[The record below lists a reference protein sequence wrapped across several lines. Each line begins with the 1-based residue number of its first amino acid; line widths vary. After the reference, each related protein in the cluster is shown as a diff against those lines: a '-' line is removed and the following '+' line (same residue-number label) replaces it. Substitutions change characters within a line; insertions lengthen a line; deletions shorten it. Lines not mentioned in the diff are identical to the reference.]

1 MAKAGTSSGWHHR
14 ARRGAVSARVVAR
27 RLDPR
32 HHPLPDFVVIGA
44 QRAGTTALYQHLSRH
59 PDVDPP
65 VRKEIQFLTLH
76 WHRGPEW
83 YRRNFPVLHDAQ
95 ARTCEASPYY
105 LFHPDAPARAAAAL
119 PATRF
124 IAVLREPSAR
134 ALSHHLH
141 NRANGYE
148 QLDFESALA
157 AEDQR
162 LADDPSGRHHRLY
175 SYASRGLYAE
185 QVRRWRHA
193 VGDRL
198 LVILNDDLLRDPR
211 RTFDRVQVFVGLAP
225 WEPDGFRAP
234 PSPRAEA
241 AAIGPAARRRLQERF
256 AAPNRE
262 LAELLGRD
270 LSRWVYPLPAD
281 HGPRAVPGTL
291 SRSDDDRVPAG

>member
-1 MAKAGTSSGWHHR
+1 M
-14 ARRGAVSARVVAR
+14 VAR

-44 QRAGTTALYQHLSRH
+44 QRAGTTALYQHLSQH

-76 WHRGPEW
+76 WDRGIGW
-83 YRRNFPVLHDAQ
+83 YRRNFPVLHGPQ

-119 PATRF
+119 PAH
-124 IAVLREPSAR
+124 ASSPCSASR
-134 ALSHHLH
+134 RPARSPTTSTTG
-141 NRANGYE
+141 RTASD
-148 QLDFESALA
+148 QLDFEHALA
-157 AEDQR
+157 AEDRR

-175 SYASRGLYAE
+175 SYATRGLYAE
-185 QVRRWRHA
+185 QVRRWQRA

-198 LVILNDDLLRDPR
+198 LVILNDDLLLDPR
-211 RTFDRVQVFVGLAP
+211 RTFDRVQAFVGLAP

-234 PSPRAEA
+234 PPRAEA
-241 AAIGPAARRRLQERF
+241 AGISPATRRRLQERF

-270 LSRWVYPLPAD
+270 LSLWEDPLPAD
-281 HGPRAVPGTL
+281 HGPRAVPGTV